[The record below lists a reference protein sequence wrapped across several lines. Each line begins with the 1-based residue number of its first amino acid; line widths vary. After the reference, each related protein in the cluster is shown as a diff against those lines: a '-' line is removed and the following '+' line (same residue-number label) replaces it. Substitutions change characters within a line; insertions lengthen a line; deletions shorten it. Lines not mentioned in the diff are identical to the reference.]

1 MQSIAR
7 ARVVSLF
14 ALLFA
19 MMASSGAAH
28 ALVFAINEGVTY
40 RVTNDEIR
48 ARYAAIASDLGKI
61 LKQPV
66 TIEPISH
73 YPTLRQGL
81 DNKSY
86 DLAMVHPA
94 HISIQAIKNQG
105 YHLIA
110 VAKGFEGYA
119 ASFLVRADSPL
130 KSLADLEGKR
140 LGAPDE
146 DSITSWMVRAS
157 LRDALKNPKSVA
169 ITYTRYQ
176 DAVPF
181 FVENTLTHAGATAAN
196 AVIKD
201 WQAKGGKVL
210 VKSKAVPIKHLI
222 AAPSITPEQVT
233 ALREYFVALDA
244 TEEGRKK
251 LEPSKLRGFMAYDE
265 AAMLDLGKWLGL

>member
-1 MQSIAR
+1 MPY
-7 ARVVSLF
+7 RVRLRT
-14 ALLFA
+14 LLLA
-19 MMASSGAAH
+19 TLLLLSGAAN

-40 RVTNDEIR
+40 RVTNEEIR
-48 ARYAAIASDLGKI
+48 ARYAAISADLTKI

-66 TIEPISH
+66 TIEPVGH
-73 YPTLRQGL
+73 YPTLREGL
-81 DNKSY
+81 KNKAY

-94 HISIQAIKNQG
+94 HISILAIKNQG
-105 YHLIA
+105 YQLMA

-146 DSITSWMVRAS
+146 DSITAWMVRAS
-157 LRDALKNPKSVA
+157 LRDALKDPKSVV

-181 FVENTLTHAGATAAN
+181 FVENTLTHAGATAAG

-210 VKSKAVPIKHLI
+210 TKSKAVPIKHLI
-222 AAPSITPEQVT
+222 AAPSITPEQV
-233 ALREYFVALDA
+233 AAVRDYFVALDA
-244 TEEGRKK
+244 TDEGRKK
-251 LEPSKLRGFMAYDE
+251 LEPMKLRGFMAYDE
-265 AAMLDLGKWLGL
+265 KAMLELGKWLGL